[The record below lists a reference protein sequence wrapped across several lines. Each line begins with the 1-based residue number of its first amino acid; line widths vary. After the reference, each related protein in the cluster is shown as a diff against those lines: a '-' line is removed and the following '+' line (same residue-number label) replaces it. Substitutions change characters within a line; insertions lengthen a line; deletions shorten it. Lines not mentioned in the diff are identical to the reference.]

1 MIILK
6 RMVKSRSVDK
16 FKRKKTETVY
26 NICKINE
33 KTVTSFDKEQ
43 AKESYSV

>member
-1 MIILK
+1 
-6 RMVKSRSVDK
+6 MVKKAEALQIVHDK